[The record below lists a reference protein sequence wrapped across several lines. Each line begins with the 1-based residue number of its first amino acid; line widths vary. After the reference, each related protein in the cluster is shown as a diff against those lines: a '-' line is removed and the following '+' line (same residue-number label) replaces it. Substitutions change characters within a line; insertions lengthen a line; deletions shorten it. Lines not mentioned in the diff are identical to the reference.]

1 MKKTKRMK
9 KKPILTLAMMV
20 LLLTVAVGGT
30 IAYLVTSTDRVQNQ
44 FTPGKVTSQVNEPN
58 WTNGST
64 EKKNVTISNTGNVD
78 AYIRAAIV
86 VTWKD
91 SDGNTM
97 PEVPTLNTDYTISI
111 GSDWKQSGD
120 YYYYN
125 NTVAPGASTT
135 NLIDSCTATG
145 NGNYTDER
153 KLCVE
158 VIGSAIQAEGMGAT
172 SAQDAFSKAANN

>member
-30 IAYLVTSTDRVQNQ
+30 IAYLVTSTDQVQNQ
-44 FTPGKVTSQVNEPN
+44 FTPGKVTSQVKEE
-58 WTNGST
+58 WTENGT

-91 SDGNTM
+91 SAGKTM
-97 PEVPTLNTDYTISI
+97 PEVPRVGTDYTIST
-111 GSDWKQSGD
+111 GSDWEQSGD

-125 NTVAPGASTT
+125 KKVAPGASTT
-135 NLIDSCTATG
+135 NLINSCIATG

-172 SAQDAFSKAANN
+172 RAQEAFTIAANN